1 MPFPPNPYIIGG
13 RITDTNRFFGREN
26 FFNDI
31 NYYLKTDNVKLIL
44 LHGQR
49 RIGKSS
55 VIAQIPG
62 KLGTDEFVF
71 ISFDFQGTV
80 NSSHQEIIHSIAI
93 GIIEKLETLET
104 NEEILTHLAENILT
118 NIEIFSREFLPTV
131 YQQLGNKKL
140 VLLWDEFDVLTE
152 RDTESDTDS
161 NNFCDYILQLQK
173 RDQKLFIIPVVGRHI
188 SKLPK
193 LVSSLR
199 EALNIEIG
207 LLKKEDTQKL
217 IIQPDKNVL
226 NYEEEAIE
234 AIFQLSAGHP
244 YVTQCICSAIYNL
257 ARDRYNQKNVLPQ
270 SINGHHVESIVDK
283 AIELAEGGLDWFWGG
298 LTPEQ
303 QVIFAAAAEARN
315 IAIQEN
321 EPPQLM
327 LLRSHGIATEYLKKA
342 DEQLHEYGFL
352 DNNRVKVEFV
362 RRWLVKSHQLKE
374 EISHLETVEQENVNK
389 LLSVADDLREHDD
402 TQAVQTYELAL
413 KLNPNNFKTVTSL
426 AEEYLKIEELN
437 KACELYERAYQF
449 YSFIG
454 NINKQESVLQ
464 PLLTVAEKY
473 SKAENFEQ
481 ALEIYRLADKI
492 DRETSKDGFLQTIE
506 NYVHKLI
513 IAREWI
519 KATEQCQSGLEIDPN
534 RISFQQRLKEIEAR
548 ESNTNLNVAAKPLNK
563 KPSTI
568 MLQWLNRSSRPIAS
582 LGLAGVVVIGVGI
595 SQGLR
600 TCPPS
605 ERKAFGVFCVADNS
619 RISRGNSI
627 FFSEITNTY
636 RDQGIRAF
644 QQGNYQ
650 KAITLFQ
657 QAVDANKNDPE
668 VLIYYN
674 NALARKQGYPFTL
687 AVVVPLDKNQDD
699 RNNGTEILRG
709 VAQAQDQFNQKN
721 GLNGRLLEIVIAN
734 DSNKEKAKEVAQE
747 LTKDSSILGVI
758 GHNSSD
764 ATRAAIPEYEKAK
777 LAVISSTSSSIF
789 LNNPVFFR
797 AVNSDESEGKTLA
810 EYIYKNLKL
819 KKAVIFANPNSPYS
833 NSIREVFTNQFE
845 KLGGEVVRKPLIDL
859 TASTFDP
866 EKEVTKSVYAN
877 NAKAEAALLFPDTR
891 STNIA
896 LNTAKEITKRNE
908 RLKTKNPPR
917 PELKMLAGDTLYTNE
932 TLTSGGNNVEGLIIA
947 VPWFRETLQAKS
959 FAEKSARK
967 WGGDISWR
975 TATSFDATQAL
986 IKTLSN
992 NATRDT
998 VLRDLENVSL
1008 SASETSGY
1016 PLRFTSER
1024 EREGQSILLQIKGG
1038 KFVEI
1043 TPSQL

>member
-1 MPFPPNPYIIGG
+1 MPFPPNPYIPGG
-13 RITDTNRFFGREN
+13 RITDTNKFFGREE

-161 NNFCDYILQLQK
+161 NNFCDYILQLQT

-257 ARDRYNQKNVLPQ
+257 ARDRYNQTNVLPQ

-298 LTPEQ
+298 LTTEQ
-303 QVIFAAAAEARN
+303 QVIFAAAAEAQN

-321 EPPQLM
+321 EPPQTPLM
-327 LLRSHGIATEYLKKA
+327 LLRSHGIATEYLNTA
-342 DEQLHEYGFL
+342 NQQLHEYDFL

-402 TQAVQTYELAL
+402 TRAVQTYELAL

-473 SKAENFEQ
+473 SKSENFEQ
-481 ALEIYRLADKI
+481 ALEIYRLADEI
-492 DRETSKDGFLQTIE
+492 DRESSKDGFLQTIE

-513 IAREWI
+513 LAREWI

-534 RISFQQRLKEIEAR
+534 R
-548 ESNTNLNVAAKPLNK
+548 
-563 KPSTI
+563 
-568 MLQWLNRSSRPIAS
+568 
-582 LGLAGVVVIGVGI
+582 
-595 SQGLR
+595 
-600 TCPPS
+600 
-605 ERKAFGVFCVADNS
+605 
-619 RISRGNSI
+619 
-627 FFSEITNTY
+627 
-636 RDQGIRAF
+636 
-644 QQGNYQ
+644 
-650 KAITLFQ
+650 
-657 QAVDANKNDPE
+657 
-668 VLIYYN
+668 
-674 NALARKQGYPFTL
+674 
-687 AVVVPLDKNQDD
+687 
-699 RNNGTEILRG
+699 
-709 VAQAQDQFNQKN
+709 
-721 GLNGRLLEIVIAN
+721 
-734 DSNKEKAKEVAQE
+734 
-747 LTKDSSILGVI
+747 
-758 GHNSSD
+758 
-764 ATRAAIPEYEKAK
+764 
-777 LAVISSTSSSIF
+777 
-789 LNNPVFFR
+789 
-797 AVNSDESEGKTLA
+797 
-810 EYIYKNLKL
+810 
-819 KKAVIFANPNSPYS
+819 
-833 NSIREVFTNQFE
+833 
-845 KLGGEVVRKPLIDL
+845 
-859 TASTFDP
+859 
-866 EKEVTKSVYAN
+866 
-877 NAKAEAALLFPDTR
+877 
-891 STNIA
+891 
-896 LNTAKEITKRNE
+896 
-908 RLKTKNPPR
+908 
-917 PELKMLAGDTLYTNE
+917 
-932 TLTSGGNNVEGLIIA
+932 
-947 VPWFRETLQAKS
+947 
-959 FAEKSARK
+959 
-967 WGGDISWR
+967 
-975 TATSFDATQAL
+975 
-986 IKTLSN
+986 
-992 NATRDT
+992 
-998 VLRDLENVSL
+998 
-1008 SASETSGY
+1008 
-1016 PLRFTSER
+1016 
-1024 EREGQSILLQIKGG
+1024 
-1038 KFVEI
+1038 
-1043 TPSQL
+1043 

>member
-1 MPFPPNPYIIGG
+1 MNKVFPPNPYIIGG
-13 RITDTNRFFGREN
+13 RITDTNRFFGREK

-71 ISFDFQGTV
+71 ISFDFQDTV
-80 NSSHQEIIHSIAI
+80 NSSHQKIIHSIAI
-93 GIIEKLETLET
+93 GIIEKIETK
-104 NEEILTHLAENILT
+104 NEILTHLAENIPS

-257 ARDRYNQKNVLPQ
+257 ARDRYNQTNVLPQ
-270 SINGHHVESIVDK
+270 SINGHDVESIVDK

-298 LTPEQ
+298 LTTEQ
-303 QVIFAAAAEARN
+303 QVIFAAAAEAQN

-327 LLRSHGIATEYLKKA
+327 LLRSHGIATEYLNTA
-342 DEQLHEYGFL
+342 NQQLHEYDFL
-352 DNNRVKVEFV
+352 DNSRVKVEFV
-362 RRWLVKSHQLKE
+362 RRWLVKRHQLKE

-413 KLNPNNFKTVTSL
+413 KLNPNNFKSVTSL

-437 KACELYERAYQF
+437 EAYKFYERAYQF

-473 SKAENFEQ
+473 SKSENFEQ

-492 DRETSKDGFLQTIE
+492 DRESSKDGFLQTIE

-513 IAREWI
+513 LAKKWI
-519 KATEQCQSGLEIDPN
+519 KATEQCELGLEIDPN
-534 RISFQQRLKEIEAR
+534 RILFKQRLKEIEAR

-568 MLQWLNRSSRPIAS
+568 MLKWLNRSSILIAS
-582 LGLAGVVVIGVGI
+582 LGLAGIVVF
-595 SQGLR
+595 GLSGLQFFR
-600 TCPPS
+600 TCPTD
-605 ERKAFGVFCVADNS
+605 ERKELGVFCVADNG
-619 RISRGNSI
+619 RISRGDRT
-627 FFSEITNTY
+627 FFPEINNIP
-636 RDQGIRAF
+636 RDKGIQAF
-644 QQGNYQ
+644 QQGNYPE
-650 KAITLFQ
+650 ATTLFQ
-657 QAVDANKNDPE
+657 QAVKANPYDPE

-674 NALARKQGYPFTL
+674 NALAHQQGYPLTL
-687 AVVVPLDKNQDD
+687 AVVVSLDKNT
-699 RNNGTEILRG
+699 NTPVEVLRG
-709 VAQAQDQFNQKN
+709 VAQAQNQFNSNK

-734 DSNKEKAKEVAQE
+734 DSNTKKAKEIAQE
-747 LTKDSSILGVI
+747 LIKDSSILGII

-764 ATRAAIPEYEKAK
+764 ATKEALPEYARAK
-777 LAVISSTSSSIF
+777 LALVSPTSASIF

-797 AVNSDESEGKTLA
+797 AVYSDESAGKKLA
-810 EYIYKNLKL
+810 EYTYKSLKL
-819 KKAVIFANPNSPYS
+819 KKAVVFGNPTSLYS
-833 NSIREVFTNQFE
+833 NSIREIFVNQFE

-859 TASTFDP
+859 TDTTFDA
-866 EKEVTKSVYAN
+866 EKEVAKSVYGD
-877 NAKAEAALLFPDTR
+877 KAEAALLFPDTQ
-891 STNIA
+891 STEIA
-896 LNTAKEITKRNE
+896 LNVAKEITKINE
-908 RLKTKNPPR
+908 TLRTQNPPR
-917 PELKMLAGDTLYTNE
+917 RELKMLGGGSLYKGDILTND
-932 TLTSGGNNVEGLIIA
+932 GKNVEGLIIA
-947 VPWFRETLQAKS
+947 VPWFGATSQAQP
-959 FAEKSARK
+959 FAKKAEQQ
-967 WGGDISWR
+967 WGGGISWR

-986 IKTLSN
+986 IKALSN
-992 NATRDT
+992 NPSRST
-998 VLRDLENVSL
+998 VLRGLENVSL
-1008 SASETSGY
+1008 SANETSGY
-1016 PLRFTSER
+1016 PLKFTPER

-1038 KFVEI
+1038 KFTI
-1043 TPSQL
+1043 IPNN

>member
-13 RITDTNRFFGREN
+13 RITDTNRFFGREK

-55 VIAQIPG
+55 VIAQIPN

-71 ISFDFQGTV
+71 ISFDFQDTV
-80 NSSHQEIIHSIAI
+80 NSSHQKIIHSIAI
-93 GIIEKLETLET
+93 GIIDKIETK
-104 NEEILTHLAENILT
+104 NEILTHLAENIPS

-152 RDTESDTDS
+152 RDTESDTDIK
-161 NNFCDYILQLQK
+161 NFCDYILQLQK

-270 SINGHHVESIVDK
+270 SINGHDVESIVDK
-283 AIELAEGGLDWFWGG
+283 AIESAEGGLDWFWGG
-298 LTPEQ
+298 LTTEQ

-362 RRWLVKSHQLKE
+362 RRWLVKRHQLKE
-374 EISHLETVEQENVNK
+374 EISNLETVKQENVNK

-402 TQAVQTYELAL
+402 TRAVQTYELAL

-426 AEEYLKIEELN
+426 ADEYLKIEELN
-437 KACELYERAYQF
+437 KACELYKRAYQF

-473 SKAENFEQ
+473 SKSENFEQ

-568 MLQWLNRSSRPIAS
+568 MLKWLNRSSILIAS
-582 LGLAGVVVIGVGI
+582 LGLAGIVVIGVGI
-595 SQGLR
+595 SQSLR
-600 TCPPS
+600 TCPPG
-605 ERKAFGVFCVADNS
+605 ERKELGVFCVVDNS
-619 RISRGNSI
+619 RISRGNST
-627 FFSEITNTY
+627 FFPEINNIP
-636 RDQGIRAF
+636 RDKGIQAFKQGD
-644 QQGNYQ
+644 YQ
-650 KAITLFQ
+650 LAANLFQ
-657 QAVDANKNDPE
+657 QAVKANQNDPE

-674 NALARKQGYPFTL
+674 NALARQQGSPFTF
-687 AVVVPLDKNQDD
+687 AVVVPLD
-699 RNNGTEILRG
+699 NNTTTDTAKEILRG
-709 VAQAQDQFNQKN
+709 VAQAQNQFNQNK
-721 GLNGRLLEIVIAN
+721 GLNGRLVEIVIAN

-747 LTKDSSILGVI
+747 LIKDSSILGVV
-758 GHNSSD
+758 GHKSSD
-764 ATRAAIPEYEKAK
+764 ATKEALPEYAKAK
-777 LAVISSTSSSIF
+777 LAVISPTSTSIF

-797 AVNSDESEGKTLA
+797 TVYSDESAGKKLA
-810 EYIYKNLKL
+810 EYAYKGLKL

-833 NSIREVFTNQFE
+833 NSIREIFTNQFE
-845 KLGGEVVRKPLIDL
+845 KLGGEVVHKPLIDL
-859 TASTFDP
+859 TAATFDP
-866 EKEVTKSVYAN
+866 EKEVAKSVYGD
-877 NAKAEAALLFPDTR
+877 KAEAALLLPDTQ
-891 STNIA
+891 SVEIA
-896 LNTAKEITKRNE
+896 FKIAKEITKRNE
-908 RLKTKNPPR
+908 TLKTQNPPR
-917 PELKMLAGDTLYTNE
+917 PELKMLGGDTLYQGA
-932 TLTSGGNNVEGLIIA
+932 TLISDRKNVEGLIIA
-947 VPWFRETLQAKS
+947 VPWFRETPQAQL
-959 FAEKSARK
+959 FAKKADK
-967 WGGDISWR
+967 QWGGGISWR
-975 TATSFDATQAL
+975 TATSFDATWML
-986 IKTLSN
+986 IKALSN
-992 NATRDT
+992 NPSRST
-998 VLRDLENVSL
+998 VLGGLENVSL
-1008 SASETSGY
+1008 SANETSGY
-1016 PLRFTSER
+1016 PLEFTSQR
-1024 EREGQSILLQIKGG
+1024 ERQGESILVEIKGG
-1038 KFVEI
+1038 KFEQI
-1043 TPSQL
+1043 DPAKP